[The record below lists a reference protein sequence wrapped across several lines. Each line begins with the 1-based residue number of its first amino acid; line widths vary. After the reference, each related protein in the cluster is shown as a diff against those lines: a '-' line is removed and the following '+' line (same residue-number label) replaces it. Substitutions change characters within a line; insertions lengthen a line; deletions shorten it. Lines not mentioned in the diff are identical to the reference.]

1 MTSTRAISCT
11 LIALAVAL
19 CASPAR
25 AQLIRNELP
34 DEAKGV
40 TVTEVQI
47 DRELQYADIY
57 VNALGEEERQEE
69 VLEALERASGFFRR
83 MLSQSLDLR
92 KMPELRFAW
101 DTAFEQAARID
112 ELLDS
117 LDLSADSGQGV
128 DSD

>member
-1 MTSTRAISCT
+1 MTTPRQRRVAEAIMADLGQL
-11 LIALAVAL
+11 LIFEVNDPRL
-19 CASPAR
+19 
-25 AQLIRNELP
+25 
-34 DEAKGV
+34 KGI

-57 VNALGEEERQEE
+57 VNALGQEERQEE
-69 VLEALERASGFFRR
+69 VLEALERASGYFRR
-83 MLSQSLDLR
+83 MLSKSLDLR

-117 LDLSADSGQGV
+117 LDISPDQSG

>member
-1 MTSTRAISCT
+1 VTTPRQRRVAEAIMGELGQL
-11 LIALAVAL
+11 LIFEVNDPRL
-19 CASPAR
+19 R
-25 AQLIRNELP
+25 
-34 DEAKGV
+34 GV

-47 DRELQYADIY
+47 DRELQYADIF

>member
-1 MTSTRAISCT
+1 MTTPRQRRVAEAIMGELGQL
-11 LIALAVAL
+11 LIFEVNDPRL
-19 CASPAR
+19 R
-25 AQLIRNELP
+25 
-34 DEAKGV
+34 GV

-47 DRELQYADIY
+47 DRELQYADIF